1 MRSNVGFGEICDAGY
16 GKWDE
21 GKNEGEIM
29 SNDWCSG
36 GMQDKNTS
44 AVKAGF
50 PHFDSQDVK

>member
-1 MRSNVGFGEICDAGY
+1 MRSNVGFGEICDAGC
-16 GKWDE
+16 GMWDE
-21 GKNEGEIM
+21 GKNEGGIM
-29 SNDWCSG
+29 SNDGCSG